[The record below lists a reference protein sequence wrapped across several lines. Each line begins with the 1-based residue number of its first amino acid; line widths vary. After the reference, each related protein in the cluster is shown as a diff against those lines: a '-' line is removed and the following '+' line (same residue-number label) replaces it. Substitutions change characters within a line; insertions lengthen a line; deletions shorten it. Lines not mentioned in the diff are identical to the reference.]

1 MLKNKLFKMA
11 YSRTMSVRPPRP
23 VQLNKN
29 NLDSCSY
36 REIKKDL
43 LDLLDR
49 KNENHLFVDK
59 STVNPLPILVS
70 ESQVKEYANIQ
81 EALSV
86 AIKTIVSNYFIDD
99 RIKLQYDLDEKVKGI
114 LEMYK
119 NKAYSKIGSYRL
131 RLI

>member
-1 MLKNKLFKMA
+1 M
-11 YSRTMSVRPPRP
+11 P

-29 NLDSCSY
+29 NMDSCSY

-43 LDLLDR
+43 LDLLDI

-59 STVNPLPILVS
+59 ITVNPLPILVS

-86 AIKTIVSNYFIDD
+86 AIKTIVSNYFTDD

-131 RLI
+131 R